1 MKAQTFYW
9 AWNDHD
15 RQPDPHMTRQRAA
28 VLLRSW
34 RRLLRQPANNR
45 PLAGLQRLARGHYRV
60 THASGESGTIFIT
73 GGAA

>member
-1 MKAQTFYW
+1 MKAVTFYW

-15 RQPDPHMTRQRAA
+15 RRPDTRMTRRRAA

-45 PLAGLQRLARGHYRV
+45 PLISLQRLTRGCYRV
-60 THASGESGTIFIT
+60 THASGESGTLFI
-73 GGAA
+73 G